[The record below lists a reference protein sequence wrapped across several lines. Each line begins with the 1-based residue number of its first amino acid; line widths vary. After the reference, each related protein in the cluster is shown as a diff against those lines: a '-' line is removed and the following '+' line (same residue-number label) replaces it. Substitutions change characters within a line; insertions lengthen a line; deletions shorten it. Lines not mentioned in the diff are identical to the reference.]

1 MPTRKPPLWRF
12 TYSDNMTDTKHK
24 FPILKEK
31 SSEVEIQNFEVEI
44 F

>member
-1 MPTRKPPLWRF
+1 MNMVITQKLPILH
-12 TYSDNMTDTKHK
+12 MTDTKHK